1 MISGIN
7 LSEVVEFTL
16 PEDKENPT
24 VWKLG
29 LIPSGLLA
37 QIGGKGKENPIEVT
51 LTLLQVGLRG
61 WVNFNGIEFKT
72 EKKEICGQ
80 SVNVVPID
88 LINQIPLNAM
98 MALSEKL
105 IEINHLTPPERK
117 N

>member
-7 LSEVVEFTL
+7 LNEVVEFTL
-16 PEDKENPT
+16 PDDKENPT

-37 QIGGKGKENPIEVT
+37 QIGGKGKDNPIEVT
-51 LTLLQVGLRG
+51 LTLLQVGLKG
-61 WVNFNGIEFKT
+61 WSNFGDVVYAT
-72 EKKEICGQ
+72 EKKELCGQ
-80 SVNVVPID
+80 SVDVVPIG

>member
-1 MISGIN
+1 
-7 LSEVVEFTL
+7 
-16 PEDKENPT
+16 
-24 VWKLG
+24 
-29 LIPSGLLA
+29 
-37 QIGGKGKENPIEVT
+37 
-51 LTLLQVGLRG
+51 VGLRG
-61 WVNFNGIEFKT
+61 WSNFGTVVYAT

-80 SVNVVPID
+80 SVNIVPID

>member
-7 LSEVVEFTL
+7 LNEVIEFTM
-16 PEDKENPT
+16 PEDKDNPT
-24 VWKLG
+24 IWKLG
-29 LIPSGLLA
+29 LIPSGMLA
-37 QIGGKGKENPIEVT
+37 QIGGAGKDNPIEVT
-51 LTLLQVGLRG
+51 LKLLAIGLKG
-61 WVNFNGIEFKT
+61 WSNFGSVEYKT

-80 SVNVVPID
+80 VIDSVPIS
-88 LINQIPLNAM
+88 LINQIPLNVI

>member
-7 LSEVVEFTL
+7 LNEVIEFIL

-24 VWKLG
+24 IWKLG

-37 QIGGKGKENPIEVT
+37 QIGSMSKDNPIEVT
-51 LTLLQVGLRG
+51 MKLLQIGLKG
-61 WVNFNGIEFKT
+61 WSNFNDIAYAT
-72 EKKEICGQ
+72 EKKDICGQ
-80 SVNVVPID
+80 TIDIVPIN

-98 MALSEKL
+98 MALSEKM
-105 IEINHLTPPERK
+105 ISINHLTAPERK